1 MHEAYAHIRLQSV
14 NNFNQ
19 TLSLPLLS
27 TQKKKMKQFKNQ
39 RLILFVYNHEYTYN
53 HDDEADG
60 DDDVGKW

>member
-27 TQKKKMKQFKNQ
+27 TQKKKN
-39 RLILFVYNHEYTYN
+39 
-53 HDDEADG
+53 EAI
-60 DDDVGKW
+60 